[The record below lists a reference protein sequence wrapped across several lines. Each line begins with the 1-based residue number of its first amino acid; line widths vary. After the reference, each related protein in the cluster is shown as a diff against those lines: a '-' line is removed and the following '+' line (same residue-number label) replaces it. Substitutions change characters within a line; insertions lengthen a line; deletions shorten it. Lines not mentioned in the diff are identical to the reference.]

1 MAFLKLMILAEIVMA
16 DLIENNAVVGTVV
29 DLVKA
34 YRVSLREKKSLFF

>member
-1 MAFLKLMILAEIVMA
+1 MILAEIVIS

-34 YRVSLREKKSLFF
+34 YQVSLREKETVF